1 MEAVLSVV
9 EHISKERDQLLH
21 MVLMLIILNTH
32 THTLFSRSTYIFM
45 LFTPTYGT
53 AKNLDIT
60 NGLNI
65 HSIIYCTKMSAVFQ
79 FPPTAYFSYFCPL

>member
-21 MVLMLIILNTH
+21 MVRMLIILNT
-32 THTLFSRSTYIFM
+32 LFFTWHVYIFM

-53 AKNLDIT
+53 AKNLDISH
-60 NGLNI
+60 GLNI
-65 HSIIYCTKMSAVFQ
+65 HTIIYCTKMSAAFH
-79 FPPTAYFSYFCPL
+79 FPATAYFSYFCPF